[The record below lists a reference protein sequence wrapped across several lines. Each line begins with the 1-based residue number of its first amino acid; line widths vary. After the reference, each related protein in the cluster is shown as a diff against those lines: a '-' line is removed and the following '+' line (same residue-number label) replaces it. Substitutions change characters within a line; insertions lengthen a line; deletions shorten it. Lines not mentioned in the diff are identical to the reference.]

1 MVDASRGFNF
11 NPTSCIAICYCRFS
25 EFSEKNHLG
34 EKPVSNSI
42 GSAPERK
49 NQQAIVIGA
58 GFSGIATALRLR
70 ALGYQVTLMERL
82 GSLGGRAQ
90 VFKRGGYKHDAGP
103 TVITAPFLFDELFEL
118 FDEKLEDHLEF
129 VPLDPFYRFH
139 FTDGS
144 QFDYRAS
151 IEDTLDE
158 IRRFSPAD
166 ADGYLALLEQSKKV
180 YDIGF
185 KKLVHRPFNS
195 LWLMIKQIPALLT
208 LKCYK
213 TVSQLVG
220 RYLKHPL
227 IQQAF
232 SIHPLLVGGN
242 PFKTTAIYTLIHYL
256 ERRWGV
262 FFCMGGTGK
271 LVEELGALMKRQGI
285 EIVLNADVDEILTQ
299 KNRAT
304 GIRMAD
310 GTVSNADIV
319 VFGGDPETCYKHL
332 MPSVKSKMPSV
343 KKRYSMGLYVLYFG
357 TKKLYP
363 DVAHHSIWMGPRFK
377 ELLSEIFDS
386 KKMSED
392 FSLYLHRPTA
402 TDKSFAPE
410 GCESFYVL
418 CPVPNLQGNVNW
430 EDEGPT
436 LRDRIIEALEESILP
451 ELSSVIEEVFWMTPE
466 DFAKD
471 YRSMHGAGF
480 SIEPRLTQSA
490 WFRFH
495 NRHHS
500 FKNLY
505 FVGAGTHPGAGLPG
519 VVSSAKVVEELITGV
534 EVGSGG

>member
-1 MVDASRGFNF
+1 M
-11 NPTSCIAICYCRFS
+11 TS
-25 EFSEKNHLG
+25 K
-34 EKPVSNSI
+34 KI
-42 GSAPERK
+42 GAGKTSV
-49 NQQAIVIGA
+49 VIGA
-58 GFSGIATALRLR
+58 GFAGIATALRLK
-70 ALGYQVTLMERL
+70 ALGYEVTLLERL

-90 VFKRGGYKHDAGP
+90 VFERGGYRHDAGP

-118 FDEKLEDHLEF
+118 FDEKLEDHLDF

-139 FTDGS
+139 FADGS

-151 IEDTLDE
+151 IEDTLTE
-158 IRRFSPAD
+158 IRRFNADD
-166 ADGYLALLEQSKKV
+166 ADGYLKLLVKSKKV
-180 YDIGF
+180 YDVGF
-185 KKLVHRPFNS
+185 KGLVHRPFTRV
-195 LWLMIKQIPALLT
+195 WDMVKQVPALLI

-213 TVSQLVG
+213 TVSQMVNSH
-220 RYLKHPL
+220 LKHPL
-227 IQQAF
+227 IRQAF

-271 LVEELGALMKRQGI
+271 LVAELQALMERQGI
-285 EIVLNADVDEILTQ
+285 NIVCNADVDEIIVSHKT
-299 KNRAT
+299 AT
-304 GIRMAD
+304 GVRL
-310 GTVSNADIV
+310 SNDQTMDADIV
-319 VFGGDPETCYKHL
+319 VFGGDPETCYQHL
-332 MPSVKSKMPSV
+332 LPNSKPSLPRSI
-343 KKRYSMGLYVLYFG
+343 KKQYSMGLYVLYFG
-357 TKKLYP
+357 TQKLYP

-377 ELLSEIFDS
+377 ELLAEIFDA
-386 KKMSED
+386 KHMSED
-392 FSLYLHRPTA
+392 FSLYVHRPTA

-418 CPVPNLQGNVNW
+418 CPVPNLQGNVDW
-430 EDEGPT
+430 SSEGEI
-436 LRDRIIEALEESILP
+436 LRDRIVQALEETILP

-495 NRHHS
+495 NRDS
-500 FKNLY
+500 AVSNLY

-519 VVSSAKVVEELITGV
+519 VVSSAKVVEELLTGV

>member
-1 MVDASRGFNF
+1 MTDKTFGAGKTV
-11 NPTSCIAICYCRFS
+11 
-25 EFSEKNHLG
+25 
-34 EKPVSNSI
+34 
-42 GSAPERK
+42 
-49 NQQAIVIGA
+49 IVIGA
-58 GFSGIATALRLR
+58 GFAGIATALRLR
-70 ALGYQVTLMERL
+70 ALGYEVSLLERL
-82 GSLGGRAQ
+82 DSLGGRAQ
-90 VFKRGGYKHDAGP
+90 VFERGGYRHDAGP

-118 FDEKLEDHLEF
+118 FDEKLEDHLNF

-139 FTDGS
+139 FADGS

-151 IEDTLDE
+151 IEDTLTE
-158 IRRFSPAD
+158 IRRFNPDD
-166 ADGYLALLEQSKKV
+166 ADGYLKLLEKSKKV
-180 YDIGF
+180 YDVGF
-185 KKLVHRPFNS
+185 KQLVHRPFTRVCD
-195 LWLMIKQIPALLT
+195 MVKQIPALLI

-213 TVSQLVG
+213 TVSQMVNSH
-220 RYLKHPL
+220 LKHPL
-227 IQQAF
+227 IRQAF

-271 LVEELGALMKRQGI
+271 LVAELGALMERQGI
-285 EIVLNADVDEILTQ
+285 KIVLGADVDEILVDQ
-299 KNRAT
+299 KTAKGVRLSNNQT
-304 GIRMAD
+304 MDAD
-310 GTVSNADIV
+310 LV
-319 VFGGDPETCYKHL
+319 VFGGDPETCYQHL
-332 MPSVKSKMPSV
+332 LPNNKPKLPSI
-343 KKRYSMGLYVLYFG
+343 KKAYSMGLYVLYFG

-377 ELLSEIFDS
+377 ELLAEIFND

-392 FSLYLHRPTA
+392 FSLYVHRPTA

-418 CPVPNLQGNVNW
+418 CPVPNLQGNVDW
-430 EDEGPT
+430 STQGEI
-436 LRDRIIEALEESILP
+436 LRDRIVNALEETILP
-451 ELSSVIEEVFWMTPE
+451 ELSSVIDEVFWMTPE

-495 NRHHS
+495 NRDS
-500 FKNLY
+500 AISNLY

-519 VVSSAKVVEELITGV
+519 VVSSAKVVEELLTGV

>member
-1 MVDASRGFNF
+1 MTQTTEQDATN
-11 NPTSCIAICYCRFS
+11 TQTAI
-25 EFSEKNHLG
+25 
-34 EKPVSNSI
+34 I
-42 GSAPERK
+42 
-49 NQQAIVIGA
+49 IGA
-58 GFSGIATALRLR
+58 GFAGIATALRLR
-70 ALGYQVTLMERL
+70 ALGYEVTLLERL
-82 GSLGGRAQ
+82 QSIGGRAQ
-90 VFKRGGYKHDAGP
+90 VFERGGYRHDAGP

-139 FTDGS
+139 FADGS

-151 IEDTLDE
+151 IDDTLDE
-158 IRRFSPAD
+158 IRRFNPDD
-166 ADGYLALLEQSKKV
+166 ADGYLKLLEKSKRV

-185 KKLVHRPFNS
+185 KQLVHRPFTRV
-195 LWLMIKQIPALLT
+195 WDMVKQIPALLM
-208 LKCYK
+208 LKCYRS
-213 TVSQLVG
+213 VSQMVNSH
-220 RYLKHPL
+220 LKHPL
-227 IQQAF
+227 IRQAF

-271 LVEELGALMKRQGI
+271 LVEELSALMQRHGI
-285 EIVLNADVDEILTQ
+285 NIQLGADVDEIILDG
-299 KNRAT
+299 KRAK
-304 GIRMAD
+304 GVRLN
-310 GTVSNADIV
+310 GGEVLNADLV

-332 MPSVKSKMPSV
+332 LPAKKTFSLPSI
-343 KKRYSMGLYVLYFG
+343 KKQYSMGLYVLYFG
-357 TKKLYP
+357 TRKLYP
-363 DVAHHSIWMGPRFK
+363 DVAHHSIWMGPRFQ

-392 FSLYLHRPTA
+392 FSLYVHRPTA

-418 CPVPNLQGNVNW
+418 CPVPNLLGDINW
-430 EDEGPT
+430 ETEGPI
-436 LRDRIIEALEESILP
+436 LRDRIVDALEETILP

-466 DFAKD
+466 DFVKD

-495 NRHHS
+495 NRDRAIS
-500 FKNLY
+500 NLY

-519 VVSSAKVVEELITGV
+519 VVSSAKVVEELLTGV

>member
-1 MVDASRGFNF
+1 M
-11 NPTSCIAICYCRFS
+11 TSATFGAGKTAVI
-25 EFSEKNHLG
+25 
-34 EKPVSNSI
+34 
-42 GSAPERK
+42 
-49 NQQAIVIGA
+49 IGA
-58 GFSGIATALRLR
+58 GFAGIATALRLR
-70 ALGYQVTLMERL
+70 AIGYDVTLMERL
-82 GSLGGRAQ
+82 DSLGGRAQ
-90 VFKRGGYKHDAGP
+90 VFERGGYRHDAGP

-118 FDEKLEDHLEF
+118 FDEKLTDHLDF

-139 FTDGS
+139 FADGS

-151 IEDTLDE
+151 IEDTLTE
-158 IRRFSPAD
+158 IRRFSAD
-166 ADGYLALLEQSKKV
+166 DAEGYLALLEQSKKV
-180 YDIGF
+180 YDVGF
-185 KKLVHRPFNS
+185 KQLVHRPFIRI
-195 LWLMIKQIPALLT
+195 WDMVKQIPALLF

-213 TVSQLVG
+213 SVSQMVNSH
-220 RYLKHPL
+220 LKHPL
-227 IQQAF
+227 IRQAF

-271 LVEELGALMKRQGI
+271 LVQELGALMERQGI
-285 EIVLNADVDEILTQ
+285 TIQLNADVDEIILEN
-299 KNRAT
+299 KRAT
-304 GIRMAD
+304 GVRLSNN
-310 GTVSNADIV
+310 TVVNADLV
-319 VFGGDPETCYKHL
+319 VFGGDPETCYEQLLPKKKRRL
-332 MPSVKSKMPSV
+332 PSP

-377 ELLSEIFDS
+377 QLLSEIFDS
-386 KKMSED
+386 KQMSED
-392 FSLYLHRPTA
+392 FSLYVHRPTA
-402 TDKSFAPE
+402 TDKSFAPD

-418 CPVPNLQGNVNW
+418 CPVPNLQGSVNW
-430 EDEGPT
+430 ETEGEV
-436 LRDRIIEALEESILP
+436 LRDRIVTALEETILP

-495 NRHHS
+495 NRDS
-500 FKNLY
+500 AVDNLY

-519 VVSSAKVVEELITGV
+519 VVSSAKVVEELLTGV

>member
-1 MVDASRGFNF
+1 MIPKTPITNKTAV
-11 NPTSCIAICYCRFS
+11 
-25 EFSEKNHLG
+25 
-34 EKPVSNSI
+34 
-42 GSAPERK
+42 
-49 NQQAIVIGA
+49 VIGA
-58 GFSGIATALRLR
+58 GFAGIATALRLR
-70 ALGYQVTLMERL
+70 ALGYQVTLLERL
-82 GSLGGRAQ
+82 NSLGGRAQ
-90 VFKRGGYKHDAGP
+90 VFERGGYRHDAGP

-118 FDEKLEDHLEF
+118 FDEKLADYLEF

-139 FTDGS
+139 FADGS

-151 IEDTLDE
+151 VEDTLTE
-158 IRRFSPAD
+158 IRRFSPED
-166 ADGYLALLEQSKKV
+166 ANGYLKLLEKSKKV
-180 YDIGF
+180 YDVGF
-185 KKLVHRPFNS
+185 KKLVHRPFIRI
-195 LWLMIKQIPALLT
+195 WDMVKQVPALLI

-213 TVSQLVG
+213 TVSQMVNSH
-220 RYLKHPL
+220 LKHPL
-227 IQQAF
+227 IRQAF

-271 LVEELGALMKRQGI
+271 LVEELGALMKRHGI
-285 EIVLNADVDEILTQ
+285 NIVLNADVNEIITAN
-299 KNRAT
+299 KIAT
-304 GIRMAD
+304 GVRFGDNETIDAEL
-310 GTVSNADIV
+310 V
-319 VFGGDPETCYKHL
+319 VFGGDPETCYQYLLPNTKPHL
-332 MPSVKSKMPSV
+332 PDV
-343 KKRYSMGLYVLYFG
+343 KKHYSMGLYVLYFG

-377 ELLSEIFDS
+377 ELLSEIFDA
-386 KKMSED
+386 KQMSED

-402 TDKSFAPE
+402 TDKSFAPD

-418 CPVPNLQGNVNW
+418 CPVPNLQGDVDW
-430 EDEGPT
+430 CAEAEV
-436 LRDRIIEALEESILP
+436 LRDRIVEALEETILP

-495 NRHHS
+495 NRDKAIS
-500 FKNLY
+500 NLY

-519 VVSSAKVVEELITGV
+519 VVSSAKVVEELLTGV

>member
-1 MVDASRGFNF
+1 MTQTAQQDAQR
-11 NPTSCIAICYCRFS
+11 A
-25 EFSEKNHLG
+25 
-34 EKPVSNSI
+34 V
-42 GSAPERK
+42 
-49 NQQAIVIGA
+49 VIGA
-58 GFSGIATALRLR
+58 GFAGIATALRLR
-70 ALGYQVTLMERL
+70 KLGYDVTLLERL
-82 GSLGGRAQ
+82 QSLGGRAQ
-90 VFKRGGYKHDAGP
+90 VFERGGYRHDAGP

-118 FDEKLEDHLEF
+118 FDEKLEDHLQF

-139 FTDGS
+139 FADGS

-151 IEDTLDE
+151 IEDTLTE
-158 IRRFSPAD
+158 IRRFNPDD
-166 ADGYLALLEQSKKV
+166 ADGYLKLLEKSKRV

-185 KKLVHRPFNS
+185 KQLVHRPFTRV
-195 LWLMIKQIPALLT
+195 WDMVKQIPALLM
-208 LKCYK
+208 LKCYRS
-213 TVSQLVG
+213 VSQMVNSH
-220 RYLKHPL
+220 LKHPL
-227 IQQAF
+227 IRQAF

-271 LVEELGALMKRQGI
+271 LVEELGKLMDRHGI
-285 EIVLNADVDEILTQ
+285 KTQFGADVDEIILDG
-299 KNRAT
+299 KRAT
-304 GIRMAD
+304 GVRMNSGETLD
-310 GTVSNADIV
+310 ADIV

-332 MPSVKSKMPSV
+332 LPAKKTFSMPTI
-343 KKRYSMGLYVLYFG
+343 KKQYSMGLYVLYFG
-357 TKKLYP
+357 TRKLYP

-377 ELLSEIFDS
+377 ELLTEIFDH
-386 KKMSED
+386 KTMSED
-392 FSLYLHRPTA
+392 YSLYVHRPTA
-402 TDKSFAPE
+402 TDTSFAPE

-418 CPVPNLQGNVNW
+418 CPVPNLLGDVNW
-430 EDEGPT
+430 ATEGPK
-436 LRDRIIEALEESILP
+436 LRDRIVQSLEETILP

-495 NRHHS
+495 NRDRAIS
-500 FKNLY
+500 NLY

-519 VVSSAKVVEELITGV
+519 VVSSAKVVEELLTGV

>member
-1 MVDASRGFNF
+1 MTDKTFGAGKTV
-11 NPTSCIAICYCRFS
+11 
-25 EFSEKNHLG
+25 
-34 EKPVSNSI
+34 
-42 GSAPERK
+42 
-49 NQQAIVIGA
+49 IVIGA
-58 GFSGIATALRLR
+58 GFAGIATALRLR
-70 ALGYQVTLMERL
+70 ALGYEVSLLERL
-82 GSLGGRAQ
+82 DSLGGRAQ
-90 VFKRGGYKHDAGP
+90 VFERGGYRHDAGP

-118 FDEKLEDHLEF
+118 FDEKLEDHLNF

-139 FTDGS
+139 FADGS

-151 IEDTLDE
+151 IEDTLTE
-158 IRRFSPAD
+158 IRRFNPDD
-166 ADGYLALLEQSKKV
+166 ADGYLKLLEKSKKV
-180 YDIGF
+180 YDVGF
-185 KKLVHRPFNS
+185 KQLVHRPFTRV
-195 LWLMIKQIPALLT
+195 WDMVKQIPALLI

-213 TVSQLVG
+213 TVSQMVNSH
-220 RYLKHPL
+220 LKHPL
-227 IQQAF
+227 IRQAF

-271 LVEELGALMKRQGI
+271 LVTELGALMERQGI
-285 EIVLNADVDEILTQ
+285 KIVLGADVDEILVDQ
-299 KNRAT
+299 KTAKGVRLSNNQT
-304 GIRMAD
+304 MDAD
-310 GTVSNADIV
+310 LV
-319 VFGGDPETCYKHL
+319 VFGGDPETCYQHL
-332 MPSVKSKMPSV
+332 LPNNKPTLPSI
-343 KKRYSMGLYVLYFG
+343 KKAYSMGLYVLYFG

-377 ELLSEIFDS
+377 ELLAEIFND

-392 FSLYLHRPTA
+392 FSLYVHRPTA

-418 CPVPNLQGNVNW
+418 CPVPNLQGNVDW
-430 EDEGPT
+430 STQGEI
-436 LRDRIIEALEESILP
+436 LRDRIVNALEETILP
-451 ELSSVIEEVFWMTPE
+451 ELSSVIDEVFWMTPE

-495 NRHHS
+495 NRDS
-500 FKNLY
+500 AISNLY

-519 VVSSAKVVEELITGV
+519 VVSSAKVVEELLTGV

>member
-1 MVDASRGFNF
+1 L
-11 NPTSCIAICYCRFS
+11 TSKNIGANQTAI
-25 EFSEKNHLG
+25 
-34 EKPVSNSI
+34 I
-42 GSAPERK
+42 
-49 NQQAIVIGA
+49 IGA
-58 GFSGIATALRLR
+58 GFAGIATALRLR
-70 ALGYQVTLMERL
+70 AMGYQVTLLERL
-82 GSLGGRAQ
+82 DSLGGRAQ
-90 VFKRGGYKHDAGP
+90 VFERGGYRHDAGP

-118 FDEKLEDHLEF
+118 FDEKLQDYLEF

-139 FTDGS
+139 FADGS

-151 IEDTLDE
+151 IEDTLTE
-158 IRRFSPAD
+158 IRRFNPAD
-166 ADGYLALLEQSKKV
+166 ADGYLKLLATSKKV
-180 YDIGF
+180 YDVGF
-185 KKLVHRPFNS
+185 KQLAHRPFTRV
-195 LWLMIKQIPALLT
+195 WDMVKQVPALLI

-213 TVSQLVG
+213 TVSQMVNSH
-220 RYLKHPL
+220 LKHPL
-227 IQQAF
+227 IRQAF

-271 LVEELGALMKRQGI
+271 LIEQLGALMARQDI
-285 EIVLNADVDEILTQ
+285 KIQLNADVDEIII
-299 KNRAT
+299 KNKCAT
-304 GIRMAD
+304 GVRLSSGEIQSAD
-310 GTVSNADIV
+310 LVI
-319 VFGGDPETCYKHL
+319 FGGDPETCYKHL
-332 MPSVKSKMPSV
+332 LPQKKISRPSI

-377 ELLSEIFDS
+377 ELLSEIFDD
-386 KKMSED
+386 KQMSDD
-392 FSLYLHRPTA
+392 FSLYVHRPTA

-430 EDEGPT
+430 STEGEV
-436 LRDRIIEALEESILP
+436 LRTRIINALEETILP
-451 ELSSVIEEVFWMTPE
+451 DLSAVIEEVFWMTPE

-495 NRHHS
+495 NRDS
-500 FKNLY
+500 AIDNLY

>member
-1 MVDASRGFNF
+1 MSDSLDAKTIGAGKH
-11 NPTSCIAICYCRFS
+11 AI
-25 EFSEKNHLG
+25 
-34 EKPVSNSI
+34 I
-42 GSAPERK
+42 
-49 NQQAIVIGA
+49 IGA

-70 ALGYQVTLMERL
+70 ALGYRVTLMERL
-82 GSLGGRAQ
+82 ASLGGRAQ
-90 VFKRGGYKHDAGP
+90 VFERGGYKHDAGP

-139 FTDGS
+139 FTDGR

-158 IRRFSPAD
+158 IRRFNPAD
-166 ADGYLALLEQSKKV
+166 AEGYLALLDQSKKV

-195 LWLMIKQIPALLT
+195 LWLMIKQVPALLT

-271 LVEELGALMKRQGI
+271 LVHELGALMARQGI
-285 EIVLNADVDEILTQ
+285 EIILNADVDEILTSNKQ
-299 KNRAT
+299 AT
-304 GIRMAD
+304 GVRLAD
-310 GTVSNADIV
+310 GRVAEADLV
-319 VFGGDPETCYKHL
+319 VFGGDPETCYRQLILTKKL
-332 MPSVKSKMPSV
+332 KLPKPR
-343 KKRYSMGLYVLYFG
+343 KRYSMGLYVLYFG

-418 CPVPNLQGNVNW
+418 CPVPNLQGNIDW
-430 EDEGPT
+430 ETEGPK
-436 LRDRIIEALEESILP
+436 LRDRIVTALEDSILP
-451 ELSSVIEEVFWMTPE
+451 DLSSVIDEVFWMTPV

-495 NRHHS
+495 NRHS
-500 FKNLY
+500 RIENLY

-519 VVSSAKVVEELITGV
+519 VVSSAKVVEELLTGV

>member
-1 MVDASRGFNF
+1 MTQKTPQDV
-11 NPTSCIAICYCRFS
+11 
-25 EFSEKNHLG
+25 
-34 EKPVSNSI
+34 
-42 GSAPERK
+42 
-49 NQQAIVIGA
+49 QQAVVIGA
-58 GFSGIATALRLR
+58 GFAGIATALRLR
-70 ALGYQVTLMERL
+70 KLGYEVTLLERL
-82 GSLGGRAQ
+82 QSLGGRAQ
-90 VFKRGGYKHDAGP
+90 VFQRGGYRHDAGP

-118 FDEKLEDHLEF
+118 FDEKLEDHLQF

-139 FTDGS
+139 FADGS

-151 IEDTLDE
+151 IEDTLTE
-158 IRRFSPAD
+158 IRRFSEDD
-166 ADGYLALLEQSKKV
+166 ADGYLKLLEKSKRV

-185 KKLVHRPFNS
+185 KELVHRPFTRV
-195 LWLMIKQIPALLT
+195 WDMVKQVPALLM
-208 LKCYK
+208 LKCYRS
-213 TVSQLVG
+213 VSQMVG
-220 RYLKHPL
+220 SHLKHPL
-227 IQQAF
+227 IRQAF

-271 LVEELGALMKRQGI
+271 LVEELGNLMDRQGI
-285 EIVLNADVDEILTQ
+285 KTQLDADVDEIVLQ
-299 KNRAT
+299 GKQAT
-304 GIRMAD
+304 GVRLSSGEVIDAD
-310 GTVSNADIV
+310 LV

-332 MPSVKSKMPSV
+332 LPAKKTFSMPTI
-343 KKRYSMGLYVLYFG
+343 KKQYSMGLYVLYFG
-357 TKKLYP
+357 TRKLYP

-377 ELLSEIFDS
+377 ELLTEIFDH
-386 KKMSED
+386 KTMSED
-392 FSLYLHRPTA
+392 YSLYVHRPTA
-402 TDKSFAPE
+402 TDTSFAPE

-418 CPVPNLQGNVNW
+418 CPVPNLLGDVEW
-430 EDEGPT
+430 ETEGAK
-436 LRDRIIEALEESILP
+436 LRDRIVQSLEETILP

-495 NRHHS
+495 NRDRAIS
-500 FKNLY
+500 NLY

-519 VVSSAKVVEELITGV
+519 VVSSAKVVEELLTGV

>member
-1 MVDASRGFNF
+1 MTQTTEQDATN
-11 NPTSCIAICYCRFS
+11 TQTAI
-25 EFSEKNHLG
+25 
-34 EKPVSNSI
+34 I
-42 GSAPERK
+42 
-49 NQQAIVIGA
+49 IGA
-58 GFSGIATALRLR
+58 GFAGIATALRLR
-70 ALGYQVTLMERL
+70 ALGYEVTLLERL
-82 GSLGGRAQ
+82 QSIGGRAQ
-90 VFKRGGYKHDAGP
+90 VFERGGYRHDAGP

-139 FTDGS
+139 FADGS

-151 IEDTLDE
+151 IDDTLDE
-158 IRRFSPAD
+158 IRRFNPED
-166 ADGYLALLEQSKKV
+166 ADGYLKLLEKSKRV

-185 KKLVHRPFNS
+185 KQLVHRPFTRV
-195 LWLMIKQIPALLT
+195 WDMVKQIPALLM
-208 LKCYK
+208 LKCYRS
-213 TVSQLVG
+213 VSQMVNSH
-220 RYLKHPL
+220 LKHPL
-227 IQQAF
+227 IRQAF

-271 LVEELGALMKRQGI
+271 LVEELSALMQRHGI
-285 EIVLNADVDEILTQ
+285 NIQLGADVDEIILDG
-299 KNRAT
+299 KRAK
-304 GIRMAD
+304 GVRLNGGEQLHAD
-310 GTVSNADIV
+310 LV

-332 MPSVKSKMPSV
+332 LPAKKTFSLPSI
-343 KKRYSMGLYVLYFG
+343 KKQYSMGLYVLYFG
-357 TKKLYP
+357 TRKLYP
-363 DVAHHSIWMGPRFK
+363 DVAHHSIWMGPRFQ

-392 FSLYLHRPTA
+392 FSLYVHRPTA

-418 CPVPNLQGNVNW
+418 CPVPNLLGDINW
-430 EDEGPT
+430 ETEGPI
-436 LRDRIIEALEESILP
+436 LRDRIVDALEETILP

-466 DFAKD
+466 DFVKD

-495 NRHHS
+495 NRDRAIS
-500 FKNLY
+500 NLY

-519 VVSSAKVVEELITGV
+519 VVSSAKVVEELLTGV

>member
-1 MVDASRGFNF
+1 MTDKTFGAGKTV
-11 NPTSCIAICYCRFS
+11 
-25 EFSEKNHLG
+25 
-34 EKPVSNSI
+34 
-42 GSAPERK
+42 
-49 NQQAIVIGA
+49 IVIGA
-58 GFSGIATALRLR
+58 GFAGIATALRLR
-70 ALGYQVTLMERL
+70 ALGYEVSLLERL
-82 GSLGGRAQ
+82 DSLGGRAQ
-90 VFKRGGYKHDAGP
+90 VFERGGYRHDAGP

-118 FDEKLEDHLEF
+118 FDEKLEDHLNF

-139 FTDGS
+139 FADGS

-151 IEDTLDE
+151 IEDTLTE
-158 IRRFSPAD
+158 IRRFNPDD
-166 ADGYLALLEQSKKV
+166 ADGYLKLLEKSKKV
-180 YDIGF
+180 YDVGF
-185 KKLVHRPFNS
+185 KQLVHRPFTRV
-195 LWLMIKQIPALLT
+195 WDMVKQIPALLI

-213 TVSQLVG
+213 TVSQMVNSH
-220 RYLKHPL
+220 LKHPL
-227 IQQAF
+227 IRQAF

-271 LVEELGALMKRQGI
+271 LVAELGALMERQGI
-285 EIVLNADVDEILTQ
+285 KIVLGADVDEILVVQ
-299 KNRAT
+299 KTAKGVRLSNNQT
-304 GIRMAD
+304 MDAD
-310 GTVSNADIV
+310 LV
-319 VFGGDPETCYKHL
+319 VFGGDPETCYQHL
-332 MPSVKSKMPSV
+332 LPNNKPTLPSI
-343 KKRYSMGLYVLYFG
+343 KKAYSMGLYVLYFG

-377 ELLSEIFDS
+377 ELLAEIFND

-392 FSLYLHRPTA
+392 FSLYVHRPTA

-418 CPVPNLQGNVNW
+418 CPVPNLQGNVDW
-430 EDEGPT
+430 STQGEI
-436 LRDRIIEALEESILP
+436 LRDRIVNALEETILP
-451 ELSSVIEEVFWMTPE
+451 ELSSVIDEVFWMTPE

-495 NRHHS
+495 NRDS
-500 FKNLY
+500 AISNLY

-519 VVSSAKVVEELITGV
+519 VVSSAKVVEELLTGV